1 MGGDASKGA
10 MYGEL
15 TKGSMER
22 ICIRLNSFYDMDG
35 KTFFDVGSGL
45 NRPATTAASFFPRM
59 KSALGGEYMVQ
70 RTSLAAK
77 CLQVM
82 LEDKSSQSKAHAM
95 APINV
100 VNMNAMDLTDI
111 TGLGIDVLFTFN
123 SAFEPALM
131 YKLADI
137 VNTSDIEALI
147 IFSNP
152 KELEDYGFEGLE
164 WKGSLALK
172 MSHSNEGKTANFFL
186 RQKKTTAGVVLVPSH
201 PALMDSA
208 STTRVSLRKRKLVDD
223 SAPALMDSA
232 STKSV
237 SLQKR
242 KLVDDSAPPTLTH
255 EPQVDDEQHDQSGVA
270 PHLGQP
276 ESEMLRA
283 MKLCEDAGSRKELI
297 EYLKSTFDNGLKT
310 SEQVRLPDGQVVK
323 KGIREKKIPDY
334 FGF

>member
-111 TGLGIDVLFTFN
+111 KGLGIDVVFTFN
-123 SAFEPALM
+123 SAFEPPLM
-131 YKLADI
+131 YKLAEI

-147 IFSNP
+147 IFSNL
-152 KELEDYGFEGLE
+152 KELEEYGFEGLK

-172 MSHSNEGKTANFFL
+172 MSHSNEGKTAHFYL
-186 RQKKTTAGVVLVPSH
+186 VDKKACVVPSH
-201 PALMDSA
+201 PALMASA

-223 SAPALMDSA
+223 SAP
-232 STKSV
+232 
-237 SLQKR
+237 
-242 KLVDDSAPPTLTH
+242 PTLTH
-255 EPQVDDEQHDQSGVA
+255 EPQADDEQHDQRGVGA

-323 KGIREKKIPDY
+323 KGIREKKTPVY
-334 FGF
+334 YGF

>member
-1 MGGDASKGA
+1 
-10 MYGEL
+10 
-15 TKGSMER
+15 
-22 ICIRLNSFYDMDG
+22 
-35 KTFFDVGSGL
+35 
-45 NRPATTAASFFPRM
+45 
-59 KSALGGEYMVQ
+59 
-70 RTSLAAK
+70 
-77 CLQVM
+77 M

-208 STTRVSLRKRKLVDD
+208 STKRVSLQKRKLVDDSAPALMDSASTTRVSLRKRKLVDD

-323 KGIREKKIPDY
+323 KGIREKKTPDY
-334 FGF
+334 YGF